1 MLLHNFKKMS
11 VLTCLLYFISMAL
24 NFAPMMSKI
33 TITRG
38 MDVTRHPWWVSFV
51 LSLLLLI
58 MIIYTEF
65 LSYKKLRYLVFSLII
80 SLLLGIL
87 FFLEWLFIS
96 YNNNPA
102 FVSFLSV
109 GYLFLYLLYGPFYG
123 LSCLFDAGI
132 FASGSMSVQCVY
144 IMPYIGLITCV
155 MIANT
160 VYVFVLLMINRILTK
175 KQRREN
181 DEKV

>member
-1 MLLHNFKKMS
+1 MLLRNFKKMS

-38 MDVTRHPWWVSFV
+38 MDVTRHPWWISFV

-65 LSYKKLRYLVFSLII
+65 LSYKKLRHLVFSLII

-109 GYLFLYLLYGPFYG
+109 GYLSLYLLYGRFTDFLAYLMQGYLLPAV
-123 LSCLFDAGI
+123 CLFSA
-132 FASGSMSVQCVY
+132 FTLC
-144 IMPYIGLITCV
+144 
-155 MIANT
+155 
-160 VYVFVLLMINRILTK
+160 LTL
-175 KQRREN
+175 
-181 DEKV
+181 VSSLV